1 MLIDRQDTEDR
12 VRGVMK
18 GPGWIEIDCLAMG
31 EVVGDWLLMNGW
43 MGNVFSTQTGA
54 VYTVQPRHRRPE
66 LPAEGGALC
75 ASTSLDFEL
84 SFDFFERTVYATVFC
99 DLHSLFQT
107 PLISGPGWKTVK
119 WARSKF

>member
-54 VYTVQPRHRRPE
+54 VYSLDIAGQNYLPR
-66 LPAEGGALC
+66 EGAPC
-75 ASTSLDFEL
+75 ASTSLDFER

-107 PLISGPGWKTVK
+107 SLISGPGWKT
-119 WARSKF
+119 ARLACSKF

>member
-54 VYTVQPRHRRPE
+54 VYSLDIAGQNTCRGRGRHAPQH
-66 LPAEGGALC
+66 LSTLN
-75 ASTSLDFEL
+75 SLLTSLRGLYMRL
-84 SFDFFERTVYATVFC
+84 SSV
-99 DLHSLFQT
+99 
-107 PLISGPGWKTVK
+107 ISTLCF
-119 WARSKF
+119 RLL